1 MFSDFKKKKKKGLEE
16 SLFKYQLTCHS
27 DLFPKC
33 FFYDAKHGE
42 TVLPFVSVC
51 VVHMSDI
58 LQDFAL
64 TKWRVLI

>member
-1 MFSDFKKKKKKGLEE
+1 MFSDLKKKKKKGLEE

-58 LQDFAL
+58 FLH
-64 TKWRVLI
+64 KS